1 MRYFFLIVL
10 MLFAVSA
17 IPLRAQDT
25 LPYKNP
31 RLSIDVRVADLLSRM
46 TLEEKFWQLFMIP
59 ADQNIDLKKYPHG
72 IFGFQFATVARDNN
86 CVEQLL
92 NYSGGSTAYET
103 AKAINVAQEYCINK
117 TRLGIPVI
125 PFDEALHGLVRS
137 GATAF
142 PQSIALAATFDTAL
156 VADVAEQIAF
166 EVKERGIRMI
176 LSPVLNV
183 AVDARWGRVE
193 ETYGEDPF
201 LVTQMALAYI
211 NAFEKNGIITTP
223 KHFIANSGDGGRD
236 SYPVQYSERMMEEVF
251 YPPFKAV
258 IEKGLA
264 TSIMTA
270 YNSFDGKPSSQSH
283 FLLTEKLKKEW
294 GFRGFVISDA
304 GATGG
309 ANVLHFTAKDYTDAT
324 KQSIEAGL
332 DVIFQTSFD
341 HYPLFYD
348 AFEKNLID
356 IKAIDSAVVRVLRAK
371 FVLGLFEHPYV
382 DGRILRDVSVPDLSV
397 KAARESVVLLKNDDN
412 FLPLKKNISVAVIGT
427 DAIEGRLGGYSREG
441 CAEVSIFKGIQD
453 KIGKENVHYKPGC
466 GRSDGIVQ
474 PFPDEFLFHRESGKL
489 APGLKAEYFN
499 NVSLDGNPVL
509 ERNDKNINFAWT
521 LFSPEQGVVN
531 YDFYSVRWE
540 GILMIPATDYY
551 NIGIAGDDGY
561 RLYINDSLVIDNWN
575 KQSVDTTLVP
585 YFFHQD
591 KKYSLRVEFFES
603 VGNAR
608 VKLIWNAG
616 VMDSSDIK
624 ISEAAQTAQSCDV
637 AIVVA
642 GIEEGEFRDRA
653 SLRLPG
659 RQEEMIREIAET
671 GKPVIVVLVG
681 GGPVVVTDFID
692 DIYGLLDVWYPG
704 DLGGT
709 AVADILFG
717 DYNPAGRL
725 PISFPVDEAQLPY
738 VYYHKPTGRG
748 DDYLDMTGKP
758 MFPFGYGLSYT
769 TFHYSDLQFSK
780 GVIGTDEK
788 CVVSC
793 TVKNTGDWSGDE
805 VVQLYIRD
813 ELASVSRPMMEL
825 KGFKRVFIESGES
838 KKIEFEITPD
848 MLSMLNDQM
857 QRVVEPGT
865 FRIMIGASAN
875 DIRLR
880 GILTVEEKR

>member
-1 MRYFFLIVL
+1 MVMRSFFLIVIL
-10 MLFAVSA
+10 FFAVSE
-17 IPLRAQDT
+17 IPLRAQDA

-31 RLSIDVRVADLLSRM
+31 RLSTEARVADLLNRM
-46 TLEEKFWQLFMIP
+46 TLEEKFWQLYMIP
-59 ADQNIDLKKYPHG
+59 AALDVDLEKYPHG
-72 IFGFQFATVARDNN
+72 IFGFQFAAVGQAGNGA
-86 CVEQLL
+86 EQMM
-92 NYSGGSTAYET
+92 NYSGVGPVET
-103 AKAINVAQEYCINK
+103 VKAINRAQKYFVEE
-117 TRLGIPVI
+117 TRLGIPII
-125 PFDEALHGLVRS
+125 PFDEALHGLVRK
-137 GATAF
+137 GATSF

-156 VADVAEQIAF
+156 MADVAEQIAF

-211 NAFEKNGIITTP
+211 SEFEKQGIITTP

-270 YNSFDGKPSSQSH
+270 YNSFNGKPCSQSH
-283 FLLTEKLKKEW
+283 FLLTEKLKNEW

-309 ANVLHFTAKDYTDAT
+309 ANVLHFTAQDYADAT

-332 DVIFQTSFD
+332 DVIFQTSYD
-341 HYPLFYD
+341 HYTLFYE
-348 AFEKNLID
+348 AFQKNLID
-356 IKAIDSAVVRVLRAK
+356 PKAIDSAVARVLRVK
-371 FVLGLFEHPYV
+371 FELGLFENPYV
-382 DGRILRDVSVPDLSV
+382 EERILRDVPLPDLPLN
-397 KAARESVVLLKNDDN
+397 AARESVVLLKNQNDV
-412 FLPLKKNISVAVIGT
+412 LPLKKNIKVAVIGT
-427 DAIEGRLGGYSREG
+427 DAVEGRLGGYSREG
-441 CAEVSIFKGIQD
+441 QAEVTILEGIQNEVGQEHVLFVEGCIRTHD
-453 KIGKENVHYKPGC
+453 SLNTIWSDFLYHYKNEK
-466 GRSDGIVQ
+466 RVV
-474 PFPDEFLFHRESGKL
+474 
-489 APGLKAEYFN
+489 GLKADYFN
-499 NVSLDGNPVL
+499 NVTLSGDPVL
-509 ERNDKNINFAWT
+509 TRVDNEINFGWT

-540 GILMIPATDYY
+540 GFLKSPGTGIRQ
-551 NIGIAGDDGY
+551 IGIAGDDGY
-561 RLYINDSLVIDNWN
+561 RLYINDTLVIDNWV
-575 KQSVDTTLVP
+575 KQSVGVKTVP
-585 YFFHQD
+585 FMFHENET
-591 KKYSLRVEFFES
+591 YSLRVEFFES

-608 VKLIWNAG
+608 IKLVWDAG
-616 VMDSSDIK
+616 LNYADDERITEAVM
-624 ISEAAQTAQSCDV
+624 AVNTCDA

-659 RQEEMIREIAET
+659 RQEEMIHKIAET
-671 GKPVIVVLVG
+671 GKQVIVVLVG

-692 DIYGLLDVWYPG
+692 DIDGLVEVWYPG

-709 AVADILFG
+709 AVADVLFG
-717 DYNPAGRL
+717 AYNPAGRL

-738 VYYHKPTGRG
+738 LYYHKPTGRG

-758 MFPFGYGLSYT
+758 MFPFGFGLSYT
-769 TFHYSDLQFSK
+769 TFEYSDLKFSK
-780 GVIGTDEK
+780 DSFSSNENTM
-788 CVVSC
+788 VSFKL
-793 TVKNTGDWSGDE
+793 KNSGKVDGDE

-813 ELASVSRPMMEL
+813 ELSSVARPMIEL
-825 KGFKRVFIESGES
+825 KGFKRVHLKAGES
-838 KKIEFEITPD
+838 KNIAFEISPE
-848 MLSMLNDQM
+848 MLSMLNEHM
-857 QRVVEPGT
+857 QRVVEPGS
-865 FRIMIGASAN
+865 FRIMIGASSN

-880 GILTVEEKR
+880 GILTVED

>member
-10 MLFAVSA
+10 MLLAVSA
-17 IPLRAQDT
+17 TPLRAQDT

-72 IFGFQFATVARDNN
+72 IFGFQFATAALDNN

-92 NYSGGSTAYET
+92 NYSSGVTAYET
-103 AKAINVAQEYCINK
+103 AKAINAAQKYCINE
-117 TRLGIPVI
+117 TRLGIPII
-125 PFDEALHGLVRS
+125 PFDEALHGLVRN

-142 PQSIALAATFDTAL
+142 PQSIALAATFDTTL
-156 VADVAEQIAF
+156 MADVAEQIAF

-236 SYPVQYSERMMEEVF
+236 SYPVPYNERMMEEVF

-270 YNSFDGKPSSQSH
+270 YNSFDGRPCSQSH

-356 IKAIDSAVVRVLRAK
+356 IKAIDSAVARVLRAK

-382 DGRILRDVSVPDLSV
+382 DEKILCDVSVPDLPV
-397 KAARESVVLLKNDDN
+397 KAARESVVLLKNDDD

-441 CAEVSIFKGIQD
+441 CAEVTIYNGIQD

-466 GRSDGIVQ
+466 GRSDGIVK

-489 APGLKAEYFN
+489 APGLEAEYFN
-499 NVSLDGNPVL
+499 NISLDGNPVL
-509 ERNDKNINFAWT
+509 ERIDKNINFAWT

-608 VKLIWNAG
+608 VKLIWNTD

-692 DIYGLLDVWYPG
+692 DIDGLLDVWYPG

-769 TFHYSDLQFSK
+769 TFHYSDVQFSK

-793 TVKNTGDWSGDE
+793 TVKNTGDYSGDE

-813 ELASVSRPMMEL
+813 ELSSVSRPMMEL
-825 KGFKRVFIESGES
+825 KGFKRVYIESGDS

-865 FRIMIGASAN
+865 FRIMIGASSN

>member
-1 MRYFFLIVL
+1 MHRKSLLLLAMTIIFG
-10 MLFAVSA
+10 FA
-17 IPLRAQDT
+17 LRAQDT

-31 RLSIDVRVADLLSRM
+31 QQSIDVRVADLLSRM
-46 TLEEKFWQLFMIP
+46 TLEEKFWQLYMIP
-59 ADQNIDLKKYPHG
+59 ADQNVDLKKYPNG
-72 IFGFQFATVARDNN
+72 IFGFQFATAGRDNN
-86 CVEQLL
+86 SAEQML
-92 NYSGGSTAYET
+92 NYSGGGTAYET
-103 AKAINVAQEYCINK
+103 AKAINAAQRYFIED
-117 TRLGIPVI
+117 TRLGIPI
-125 PFDEALHGLVRS
+125 IAFDEALHGLVRK

-156 VADVAEQIAF
+156 MADVAEQIAF

-183 AVDARWGRVE
+183 AVDGRWGRVE

-211 NAFEKNGIITTP
+211 TAFEKMGVITTP

-236 SYPVQYSERMMEEVF
+236 SYPVQFSERMMEEVF

-258 IEKGLA
+258 IQKGKA
-264 TSIMTA
+264 TSLMTA
-270 YNSFDGKPSSQSH
+270 YNSFNGKPCSQSH
-283 FLLTEKLKKEW
+283 YLLTEKLKNEW

-324 KQSIEAGL
+324 KQSLEAGL

-341 HYPLFYD
+341 HYLLFYD

-356 IKAIDSAVVRVLRAK
+356 IKAIDSAVARVLRAK
-371 FVLGLFEHPYV
+371 FELGLFEHPYV
-382 DGRILRDVSVPDLSV
+382 DERILRDVSVPDLPL
-397 KAARESVVLLKNDDN
+397 KAARESVVLLKNDHDI
-412 FLPLKKNISVAVIGT
+412 LPLKKNISVAVIGT

-441 CAEVSIFKGIQD
+441 KAEVTILEGIQNL
-453 KIGKENVHYKPGC
+453 IGKDNVKYAEGC
-466 GRSDGIVQ
+466 GAYDDSLVAVA
-474 PFPDEFLFHRESGKL
+474 PHFLFHSDAGKQV
-489 APGLKAEYFN
+489 PGLKAEYFN
-499 NVSLDGNPVL
+499 NISLGGKPVL
-509 ERNDKNINFAWT
+509 SRIDNNIDFAWT
-521 LFSPEQGVVN
+521 LFSPEHGVVN

-540 GILMIPATDYY
+540 GVLKSPGNRMY
-551 NIGIAGDDGY
+551 NFGVRGDDGY
-561 RLYINDSLVIDNWN
+561 RLFINDSLIIDNRQ
-575 KQSVDTTLVP
+575 KQTVRTTTVP
-585 YFFHQD
+585 CRFEDGKNYA
-591 KKYSLRVEFFES
+591 LRMEFSES
-603 VGNAR
+603 VGSAHIS
-608 VKLIWNAG
+608 LMWDAG
-616 VMDSSDIK
+616 LNT
-624 ISEAAQTAQSCDV
+624 SEEEEIDFAVQTAQSCDV

-659 RQEEMIREIAET
+659 RQEEMIQKIAST

-681 GGPVVVTDFID
+681 GGPVVVTDFINNID
-692 DIYGLLDVWYPG
+692 GLIDVWYPG
-704 DLGGT
+704 DQGGT
-709 AVADILFG
+709 AVADVLFG

-748 DDYLDMTGKP
+748 DDYLDLTGKP
-758 MFPFGYGLSYT
+758 MFPFGFGLSYT
-769 TFHYSDLQFSK
+769 TFEYSDLKFSK
-780 GVIGTDEK
+780 ENFSSSENTI
-788 CVVSC
+788 VSFKL
-793 TVKNTGDWSGDE
+793 KNSGKSDGDE

-813 ELASVSRPMMEL
+813 ELASVARPMMEL
-825 KGFKRVFIESGES
+825 KGFQRVQLKAGES
-838 KKIEFEITPD
+838 KNIAFEISPE
-848 MLSMLNDQM
+848 MLSMLNEHM

-880 GILTVEEKR
+880 GIITVEDKR

>member
-1 MRYFFLIVL
+1 MRSFFLIVIL
-10 MLFAVSA
+10 FFAVSE
-17 IPLRAQDT
+17 IPLRAQDA

-31 RLSIDVRVADLLSRM
+31 RLSTEARVADLLNRM
-46 TLEEKFWQLFMIP
+46 TLEEKFWQLYMIP
-59 ADQNIDLKKYPHG
+59 AALDVDLEKYPHG
-72 IFGFQFATVARDNN
+72 IFGFQFAAVGQAGNGA
-86 CVEQLL
+86 EQMM
-92 NYSGGSTAYET
+92 NYSGVGPVET
-103 AKAINVAQEYCINK
+103 VKAINRAQKYFIEE
-117 TRLGIPVI
+117 TRLGIPII
-125 PFDEALHGLVRS
+125 PFDEALHGLVRK

-156 VADVAEQIAF
+156 MANVAEQIAF

-211 NAFEKNGIITTP
+211 SEFEKQGIITTP

-264 TSIMTA
+264 TSVMTA
-270 YNSFDGKPSSQSH
+270 YNSFDGKPCSQSH
-283 FLLTEKLKKEW
+283 YLLTEKLKNEW

-309 ANVLHFTAKDYTDAT
+309 ANVLHFTAQDYADAT

-332 DVIFQTSFD
+332 DVIFQTSYD
-341 HYPLFYD
+341 HYTLFNE
-348 AFEKNLID
+348 AFQKSLID
-356 IKAIDSAVVRVLRAK
+356 PKAIDSAVARVLRVK
-371 FVLGLFEHPYV
+371 FELGLFENPYV
-382 DGRILRDVSVPDLSV
+382 EERILRDVPLPDLPLN
-397 KAARESVVLLKNDDN
+397 AARESIVLLKNQGN
-412 FLPLKKNISVAVIGT
+412 ILPLNKNIKVAVIGI

-441 CAEVSIFKGIQD
+441 KADVTILEGIQNS
-453 KIGKENVHYKPGC
+453 IGKDNVKYAEGC
-466 GRSDGIVQ
+466 GTYDDSLVAVA
-474 PFPDEFLFHRESGKL
+474 PYFLFHVEDGKQI
-489 APGLKAEYFN
+489 PGLKAEYFN
-499 NVSLDGNPVL
+499 NISFEGTPVL
-509 ERNDKNINFAWT
+509 KRVDKNINFVWT

-540 GILMIPATDYY
+540 GVLKSPGTQIY
-551 NIGIAGDDGY
+551 NFGVRGDDGY
-561 RLYINDSLVIDNWN
+561 RLYINDSLIIDNWQ
-575 KQSVDTTLVP
+575 KQTVRTTTVP
-585 YFFHQD
+585 YRFED
-591 KKYSLRVEFFES
+591 GENYALRMEFCES
-603 VGNAR
+603 VGSAH
-608 VKLIWNAG
+608 VSLMWDAG
-616 VMDSSDIK
+616 LNT
-624 ISEAAQTAQSCDV
+624 SEEEEIDFAVQTVQSCDV

-659 RQEEMIREIAET
+659 RQEEMIHKIAET
-671 GKPVIVVLVG
+671 GKQVIVVLVG

-692 DIYGLLDVWYPG
+692 DIDGLVEVWYPG

-709 AVADILFG
+709 AVADVLFG
-717 DYNPAGRL
+717 AYNPAGRL

-738 VYYHKPTGRG
+738 LYYHKPTGRG

-758 MFPFGYGLSYT
+758 MFPFGFGLSYT
-769 TFHYSDLQFSK
+769 TFEYSDLKFSK
-780 GVIGTDEK
+780 DSFSSNENTI
-788 CVVSC
+788 VSFKL
-793 TVKNTGDWSGDE
+793 KNSGKVDGDE

-813 ELASVSRPMMEL
+813 ELSSVARPMIEL
-825 KGFKRVFIESGES
+825 KGFKRVHLKAGES
-838 KKIEFEITPD
+838 KNIAFEISPE
-848 MLSMLNDQM
+848 MLSMLNEHM
-857 QRVVEPGT
+857 QRVVEPGS
-865 FRIMIGASAN
+865 FRIMIGASSN

-880 GILTVEEKR
+880 GILTVED

>member
-1 MRYFFLIVL
+1 MRNAFLIL
-10 MLFAVSA
+10 TLFFSV
-17 IPLRAQDT
+17 IEIQLRAQDT

-31 RLSIDVRVADLLSRM
+31 RLSTDVRVADLLSRM
-46 TLEEKFWQLFMIP
+46 TLEEKFWQLYMIP
-59 ADQNIDLKKYPHG
+59 ASLDVDLSKYPDG
-72 IFGFQFATVARDNN
+72 IFGFQFASAGRANN
-86 CVEQLL
+86 GAEQML
-92 NYSGGSTAYET
+92 NYTGVGSTET
-103 AKAINVAQEYCINK
+103 AKAINRAQKYFIEE
-117 TRLGIPVI
+117 TRLGIPII
-125 PFDEALHGLVRS
+125 PFDEALHGLVRK

-156 VADVAEQIAF
+156 MADVALQIAF
-166 EVKERGIRMI
+166 EVKERGIRMV

-183 AVDARWGRVE
+183 AFDARWGRVE

-201 LVTQMALAYI
+201 LITQMGLSYI
-211 NAFEKNGIITTP
+211 SAFEKYGIITTP

-236 SYPVQYSERMMEEVF
+236 SYPAQYNERLMEEVF

-264 TSIMTA
+264 SSIMTA
-270 YNSFDGKPSSQSH
+270 YNSFDGRPCSQSH
-283 FLLTEKLKKEW
+283 FLLMEKLKKEW

-309 ANVLHFTAKDYTDAT
+309 ATVLHYTANDYSEAT

-332 DVIFQTSFD
+332 DVIFQTSYNQ
-341 HYPLFYD
+341 YPLFYE
-348 AFEKNLID
+348 AFKKNLID
-356 IKAIDSAVVRVLRAK
+356 PTAIDSAVSRVLYTK
-371 FVLGLFEHPYV
+371 FELGLFENPYV
-382 DGRILRDVSVPDLSV
+382 DERLLRDVSLPDLPL
-397 KAARESVVLLKNDDN
+397 KAARESIVLLKNKN
-412 FLPLKKNISVAVIGT
+412 NVLPLKKNLNVAVIGT
-427 DAIEGRLGGYSREG
+427 DAVEGRLGGYSREG
-441 CAEVSIFKGIQD
+441 QAEVTILEGIQNEV
-453 KIGKENVHYKPGC
+453 GKEHVRFVEGCIRTHDSLNIILPDFLYHYKNEK
-466 GRSDGIVQ
+466 RVV
-474 PFPDEFLFHRESGKL
+474 
-489 APGLKAEYFN
+489 GLNADYFN
-499 NVSLDGNPVL
+499 NVTLTGNPVL
-509 ERNDKNINFAWT
+509 TRVDNEINFAWT

-540 GILMIPATDYY
+540 GFLKSPGTGIRQ
-551 NIGIAGDDGY
+551 IGIAGDDGY
-561 RLYINDSLVIDNWN
+561 RLYINDSLVIDNWV
-575 KQSVDTTLVP
+575 KQSVGVKTVP
-585 YFFHQD
+585 FMFHENET
-591 KKYSLRVEFFES
+591 YSLRVEFFES

-608 VKLIWNAG
+608 IKLVWDAG
-616 VMDSSDIK
+616 LNYADDERIT
-624 ISEAAQTAQSCDV
+624 EAVLAVNTCDA

-653 SLRLPG
+653 SLSLPG
-659 RQEEMIREIAET
+659 QQEEMIRKIAET

-692 DIYGLLDVWYPG
+692 DIDGLVDVWYPG

-709 AVADILFG
+709 AVADVLFG

-769 TFHYSDLQFSK
+769 TFEYSGLTFSREK
-780 GVIGTDEK
+780 VNADESLTVSFNLKNAGKTD
-788 CVVSC
+788 
-793 TVKNTGDWSGDE
+793 GDE

-813 ELASVSRPMMEL
+813 ELASVSRPVMEL
-825 KGFKRVFIESGES
+825 KGFQRVHLKAGES
-838 KKIEFEITPD
+838 KNIVFEITPE
-848 MLSMLNDQM
+848 MLSMLNEQM

-865 FRIMIGASAN
+865 FRIMIGASSN

-880 GILTVEEKR
+880 GIITVEEKR